1 MSQNRYLTPLLSVH
15 FVGTLGFS
23 IILPFLV
30 FIVER
35 FQGNSFVYGLL
46 GATYPAFQF
55 IGAPILGKWSDKYGR
70 KRILLLS
77 QLGTLLSWGV
87 FLLGLYMP
95 VEVLVEFDSEW
106 TGTTIL
112 TLPIAV
118 LFLAR
123 ALDGLTGGNISVAN
137 AYLSDISTK
146 EDKSRN
152 YGKMSIAANFGF
164 VLGPVL
170 AGLLSAT
177 ALQETLPVLAAIL
190 ISTAALVTIFLYLPD
205 VRPCE
210 IEKHDEERIEK
221 VFGQELKDCFQPPAD
236 KHALKHLLAIPGI
249 PFLLLVYFAIFL
261 GFNFFYTAFPV
272 HASAGLKWPVTELGI
287 YLSSLS
293 LMMAIVQGPVLKWM
307 TARFSNATLVI
318 VGSILLGFCFLLLT
332 IPDRSL
338 AYAAAVLFAL
348 GNGLMWPCY
357 QSILSNQAGEQYQ
370 GYVQGLAGSLGSLAS
385 ITGLVTG
392 GLLYAS
398 VGAGTFGVSA
408 VTMFIVALMSVGLIR
423 LTKKVG
429 RMYNE

>member
-123 ALDGLTGGNISVAN
+123 ALDGLTGAI
-137 AYLSDISTK
+137 YRWPTPICRTFRRRKTK
-146 EDKSRN
+146 
-152 YGKMSIAANFGF
+152 
-164 VLGPVL
+164 
-170 AGLLSAT
+170 
-177 ALQETLPVLAAIL
+177 
-190 ISTAALVTIFLYLPD
+190 
-205 VRPCE
+205 
-210 IEKHDEERIEK
+210 
-221 VFGQELKDCFQPPAD
+221 
-236 KHALKHLLAIPGI
+236 
-249 PFLLLVYFAIFL
+249 
-261 GFNFFYTAFPV
+261 
-272 HASAGLKWPVTELGI
+272 
-287 YLSSLS
+287 
-293 LMMAIVQGPVLKWM
+293 
-307 TARFSNATLVI
+307 
-318 VGSILLGFCFLLLT
+318 
-332 IPDRSL
+332 
-338 AYAAAVLFAL
+338 
-348 GNGLMWPCY
+348 
-357 QSILSNQAGEQYQ
+357 
-370 GYVQGLAGSLGSLAS
+370 
-385 ITGLVTG
+385 
-392 GLLYAS
+392 
-398 VGAGTFGVSA
+398 AGTMA
-408 VTMFIVALMSVGLIR
+408 RCR
-423 LTKKVG
+423 LQPISDLYWDRYWLVF
-429 RMYNE
+429 

>member
-95 VEVLVEFDSEW
+95 VEVLVQFDSEW

-112 TLPIAV
+112 TLPITV

-137 AYLSDISTK
+137 AYLADISTK
-146 EDKSRN
+146 EEKSRN

-210 IEKHDEERIEK
+210 IEKHDEDRIEK

-287 YLSSLS
+287 YLSRPQSDDGDHPGSSAQVDDSTFLQRDPGDCRKHLAGLLFS
-293 LMMAIVQGPVLKWM
+293 APDHSRPIAGVRRRRALCPRQ
-307 TARFSNATLVI
+307 RFDV
-318 VGSILLGFCFLLLT
+318 
-332 IPDRSL
+332 
-338 AYAAAVLFAL
+338 AVL
-348 GNGLMWPCY
+348 
-357 QSILSNQAGEQYQ
+357 SIDPFQPS
-370 GYVQGLAGSLGSLAS
+370 
-385 ITGLVTG
+385 
-392 GLLYAS
+392 
-398 VGAGTFGVSA
+398 
-408 VTMFIVALMSVGLIR
+408 R
-423 LTKKVG
+423 
-429 RMYNE
+429 